1 MDIIIFSP
9 SILKSSLPKTHSC
22 PVLVTEYG
30 YVLQSSQTAFQEQ
43 HINGPELGDEE
54 LFSALNDDMPDGI
67 ESMNDF
73 SDIFNGWSGGMQS
86 PGGSPGSEE
95 QRRGEEGGTSRPG
108 SPGRPANHHGAHSPM
123 SDEGN
128 ARVSYRSFNIFLNFI
143 SGNPVDYVQ
152 KYVRHQAMSILN
164 WVLILFSNIWFQPP

>member
-1 MDIIIFSP
+1 MQSLL
-9 SILKSSLPKTHSC
+9 LKLHSF
-22 PVLVTEYG
+22 PVLYTEVA

-43 HINGPELGDEE
+43 HINGPDLGDDE

-73 SDIFNGWSGGMQS
+73 SDIFNGWAGGMQS
-86 PGGSPGSEE
+86 PGGSPGSEG

-128 ARVSYRSFNIFLNFI
+128 ARVSYLSF
-143 SGNPVDYVQ
+143 
-152 KYVRHQAMSILN
+152 
-164 WVLILFSNIWFQPP
+164 